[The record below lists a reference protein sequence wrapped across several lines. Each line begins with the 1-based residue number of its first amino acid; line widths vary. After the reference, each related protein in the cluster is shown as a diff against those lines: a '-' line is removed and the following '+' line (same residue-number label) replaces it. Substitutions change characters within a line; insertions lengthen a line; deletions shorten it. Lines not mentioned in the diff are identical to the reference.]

1 MAIAFLQAPYFSK
14 PYVLTSE
21 ARSIGVST
29 DADSLAVS
37 LSCNGETFFSVVLY
51 AFDGVIELYDPGA
64 LVEDYFIR
72 KNLICELVTV
82 QFGSMSR
89 NITFLYC
96 ENVMPPSF
104 NPARDLLISSS
115 AKRVHA
121 DSQITVAAL
130 PKVPYLPFVFKAV
143 GHDPEG
149 NIASVQFSQNI
160 NLATAKYTN
169 VSVAMIVDAA
179 TGKTANANIAS
190 PLADVL
196 FFSIKNGG
204 GLAMF
209 YITPS
214 PAFLTF
220 RFRNIFNVP
229 ELLDVEGVMKIK
241 SETSRQ
247 NARCSGDIVQYDRS
261 TDRTYEVDTGPL
273 PADEVESLV
282 QLISSHS
289 VQLFVDGTYYDVV
302 IDDHT
307 CEDSTDDDA
316 LTVIKFTW
324 RFKGSRPVIFN
335 SSMFGIMSRARGVF
349 SDEFSPEY
357 E

>member
-1 MAIAFLQAPYFSK
+1 MAIGFLQAPYFSK

-29 DADSLAVS
+29 DADSVAVS
-37 LSCNGETFFSVVLY
+37 LTCKGETFFSVDLY

-64 LVEDYFIR
+64 LVEDFFIR
-72 KNLICELVTV
+72 KDLICETVTV
-82 QFGSMSR
+82 KFGSMTR
-89 NITFLYC
+89 DITFLYC
-96 ENVMPPSF
+96 EDVMPPTF
-104 NPARDLLISSS
+104 NPARDLLLS
-115 AKRVHA
+115 ANARRVHA

-130 PKVPYLPFVFKAV
+130 PKDPYVPFVIKAV
-143 GHDPEG
+143 GHDSDG
-149 NIASVQFSQNI
+149 NVSSVQYANNI
-160 NLATAKYTN
+160 NLATAKYTIWPVAQI
-169 VSVAMIVDAA
+169 VSIV
-179 TGKTANANIAS
+179 TGKNASMPIEN

-196 FFSIKNGG
+196 FFSVKNGG
-204 GLAMF
+204 GMAMF

-229 ELLDVEGVMKIK
+229 ELLDVEGVMEMK
-241 SETSRQ
+241 SETSRE
-247 NARCSGDIVQYDRS
+247 NARCSGDIVQYDRR
-261 TDRTYEVDTGPL
+261 TDRTYQITTGPL
-273 PADEVESLV
+273 PSDEVESLV

-289 VQLFVDGTYYDVV
+289 VQIYVDGAFYDVV

-307 CEDSTDDDA
+307 CEDSTDDES

-324 RFKGSRPVIFN
+324 RFKGRRPVIFN
-335 SSMFGIMSRARGVF
+335 SSMLGISSRASGVF
-349 SDEFSPEY
+349 SDEYSPEY